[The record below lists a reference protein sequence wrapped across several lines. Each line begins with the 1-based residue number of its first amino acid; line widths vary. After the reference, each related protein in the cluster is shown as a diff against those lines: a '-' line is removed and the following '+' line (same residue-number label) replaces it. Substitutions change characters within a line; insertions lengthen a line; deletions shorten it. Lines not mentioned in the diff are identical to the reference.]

1 MDETHV
7 TLTAMGDAHVIGLP
21 ADVGAG
27 TEDALLPIVD
37 EIFAASPRLIVV
49 DFGRVESTN
58 SAGVGLLFDL
68 LRRSRQHHVPVVLAS
83 IRAQPKLV
91 VERVQLTR
99 YADVFATVEEA
110 IASVRS

>member
-1 MDETHV
+1 MNETHV
-7 TLTAMGDAHVIGLP
+7 TMTELGDARVIGLP

-27 TEDALLPIVD
+27 TEDPLLPIVD
-37 EIFAASPRLIVV
+37 EVLSAEPRIIVV
-49 DFGRVESTN
+49 DFGRVETTN

-68 LRRSRQHHVPVVLAS
+68 LRRSRDRGIPVALANVT
-83 IRAQPKLV
+83 AQPKLV

-99 YADVFATVEEA
+99 YADVFATVEDA